1 MSRIHEALQRAY
13 LERGKM
19 SNLAEIQID
28 EPESLPV
35 LEPIS
40 VAKSEIVLE
49 DIPRYAW
56 KPSLP
61 SLPTLLD
68 RGTGV
73 EQFRSLRSHI
83 YQSRYET
90 PLKTILVDSGMP
102 SEGKSFVAANLAM
115 SLARNSI
122 HNILLIDGDL
132 RRPTLHDLL
141 GAPNKIGLTDYL
153 EGSAEIEEILQ
164 RDLDREPAGNGA
176 ASSISN
182 LTFIPAGKKTDHS
195 SELVANIRMKELV
208 ASVSPYFDWIVID
221 APPVLAVTDGV
232 ELARAADAVLL
243 VARTAITPYEVA
255 QRAMA
260 AFSSSR
266 VLGFV
271 LNDVKEAPRGGAYSY
286 NYNYYYRSE
295 PEKEGSAKRSQDN
308 GR

>member
-19 SNLAEIQID
+19 SNLAEIPLND
-28 EPESLPV
+28 PESIPV
-35 LEPIS
+35 LEPIP
-40 VAKSEIVLE
+40 VAKSEIIVE
-49 DIPRYAW
+49 DIPRHAW

-61 SLPTLLD
+61 SLPTLMD

-90 PLKTILVDSGMP
+90 PLKTILVASGMP

-141 GAPNKIGLTDYL
+141 GAPNTVGLTDYL
-153 EGSAEIEEILQ
+153 EGSAEIGEILQ
-164 RDLDREPAGNGA
+164 RDLDHDASGNGT
-176 ASSISN
+176 STSISN
-182 LTFIPAGKKTDHS
+182 LTFISSGKRTDHS
-195 SELVANIRMKELV
+195 SELVANIRMKELIS
-208 ASVSPYFDWIVID
+208 SVSPYFDWIVID

-260 AFSSSR
+260 AFSNSR

-295 PEKEGSAKRSQDN
+295 PEKDGSAKRSQDN